1 MAPLTRI
8 PQLRTLTG
16 NWYFLPVSV
25 TLLSILFLLSTGD
38 KLAESP
44 IFAVSIAVT
53 IAAVAL
59 MLIDLRL
66 AVLLF
71 VAFLLAYEEF
81 NLTSEQAFVEEN
93 IKGTV
98 MAVKIFG
105 FALMDVISLV
115 LLLPVLL
122 REWSRA
128 VETGRWRWLR
138 ADWLLLPL
146 AIVWLYGMI
155 PGAMNMHS
163 RGDFTWDLRM
173 LLHVLVFYFIFSRTF
188 TTRRDYLYALIV
200 AGAVFLAKHAV
211 FFFRYLTG
219 GGLHTGSYHRV
230 LLGSDL
236 PLTALALALTVAA
249 LLLFRRSRHE
259 HRHGSQMQHWA
270 LLALAAYFS
279 VMLIAGLGKLSYLQA
294 AYSLIM
300 IFLLHLREIHYRTVA
315 AVIAFGFVASL
326 VVFFT
331 VLPAE
336 GRDTILYALSSAFNW
351 WDALKLYGD
360 LSFGTRF
367 LEIVNVWA
375 VLMRDNAV
383 LWGLGWGAAWREIAI
398 SMPWDGGAFGAEEQ
412 FEGVHIQTHIDALTF
427 MLKVG
432 VAGMLVIY
440 ASILRFWIT
449 ALRMYH
455 RQHSTWEKWVLMA
468 LMLMIIIFAPNYL
481 YFIRLKYLLGFAL
494 AGVAVFAGTDDA
506 YPTTHTGLP
515 DSHNAQ

>member
-1 MAPLTRI
+1 MSSLTRI
-8 PQLRTLTG
+8 LQLRSGAENRYL
-16 NWYFLPVSV
+16 LPISV
-25 TLLSILFLLSTGD
+25 ALLSILFLLATGNQ
-38 KLAESP
+38 LAESP
-44 IFAVSIAVT
+44 VLAISVAVT
-53 IAAVAL
+53 IAAVML

-71 VAFLLAYEEF
+71 IGFLLAYEEF

-115 LLLPVLL
+115 LLLPVIL

-138 ADWLLLPL
+138 ADWFLLPL
-146 AIVWLYGMI
+146 VVVWLYGII
-155 PGAMNMHS
+155 PGMMNMHT

-173 LLHVLVFYFIFSRTF
+173 LLHVLVFYFIFSRVF
-188 TTRRDYLYALIV
+188 TTRRDYLHALIV
-200 AGAVFLAKHAV
+200 AGVVFLGKHAL
-211 FFFRYLTG
+211 FFYRYLTG
-219 GGLHTGSYHRV
+219 GGLHTGAYHRV

-249 LLLFRRSRHE
+249 LLLFRHSWQKQRQGATL
-259 HRHGSQMQHWA
+259 RHGA
-270 LLALAAYFS
+270 LLALAAYFT

-300 IFLLHLREIHYRTVA
+300 IFLLHRSEIHYRTVL

-336 GRDTILYALSSAFNW
+336 GRETILYALSSAFNW

-360 LSFGTRF
+360 LSFGTRY

-375 VLMRDNAV
+375 VLWRDNAV
-383 LWGLGWGAAWREIAI
+383 LWGLGWGSAWREIAI
-398 SMPWDGGAFGAEEQ
+398 SMPWDGGAFDAVEQ
-412 FEGVHIQTHIDALTF
+412 YEGIHIQTHIDALTF

-432 VAGMLVIY
+432 VIGALIIY
-440 ASILRFWIT
+440 ASILRFWIIG
-449 ALRMYH
+449 LRMYH
-455 RQHSTWEKWVLMA
+455 RQRSGWEKWVLMA

-506 YPTTHTGLP
+506 HPTTHTGLP
-515 DSHNAQ
+515 DSHHA